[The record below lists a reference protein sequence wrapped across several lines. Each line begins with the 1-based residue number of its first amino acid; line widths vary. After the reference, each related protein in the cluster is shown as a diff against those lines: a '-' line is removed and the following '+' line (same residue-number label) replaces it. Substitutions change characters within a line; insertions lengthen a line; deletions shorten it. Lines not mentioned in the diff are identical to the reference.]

1 MADSWIRPFDASYDF
16 VRVSRE
22 TGLELDFVRDIENG
36 GSIERNANTA
46 LYETASLDFADKF
59 DVGNDFLRVYLN
71 ATFTDGSKRRECLGT
86 FMPQVDSVDI
96 DGAYREGQINAYGLL
111 KRLKDDDFDGPYVI
125 VAGSNLVDEAVKI
138 AESVGL
144 TVYADPSSLLL
155 GSTLVFGVGR
165 DNDAKNKLDAVDL
178 LLKAAGFRSPAT
190 EWATCSTGATSSPP
204 TCQSRRSSP
213 RAGMRASCRT

>member
-1 MADSWIRPFDASYDF
+1 MADSWTRPFDASYDF

-71 ATFTDGSKRRECLGT
+71 ASFSDGSERRECLGT
-86 FMPQVDSVDI
+86 FMPVVDSVDI

-111 KRLKDDDFDGPYVI
+111 KRLKDDDFDG
-125 VAGSNLVDEAVKI
+125 
-138 AESVGL
+138 
-144 TVYADPSSLLL
+144 
-155 GSTLVFGVGR
+155 
-165 DNDAKNKLDAVDL
+165 
-178 LLKAAGFRSPAT
+178 
-190 EWATCSTGATSSPP
+190 
-204 TCQSRRSSP
+204 
-213 RAGMRASCRT
+213 RT